1 MCGADTRA
9 AANTAP
15 KYPESKLRAR
25 GLVNKV
31 TKDDESSC
39 ISNFQNRRLKA
50 MREMRQ
56 AGSNVLT
63 QRHSTWDRGK
73 LH

>member
-39 ISNFQNRRLKA
+39 ISNFQGQGLAEERDV
-50 MREMRQ
+50 
-56 AGSNVLT
+56 GFVSLT
-63 QRHSTWDRGK
+63 
-73 LH
+73 LCVCA